1 MSNIRK
7 ILNTGTNKYQNAV
20 REMKRS
26 IYSDNVYVSL
36 HANSLSSNIDNT
48 LESLNEFWMSSV
60 FMQRV
65 VRDNYRLCFP
75 RVNWVRSEQYDRYNP
90 EENPQTQ
97 NCVIFDDKIGDGVLF
112 LCVGNNIHNRT
123 DYANSS
129 VYRPSFGYTSVED
142 LPSGVIEHADGYR
155 WIALAQTDVRF
166 TDSSWVSL
174 EVRDGISFFGSDEG
188 NYIDDGVTLLDF
200 KTAVAGGSASGIS
213 FGQTGAVNFYAVNN
227 EYDQTGSSEVASG
240 AILFSTQ
247 NMERYDAFL
256 FQQALKL
263 KGNDTQIR
271 FDSGNSSGALPSTIT
286 PIPLYDQI
294 VNSPFSV
301 TSSLGWYNKR
311 VREWEDKSGSVEM
324 VYLDPKAG
332 NLSGTDFRFTGLT
345 APAITAKGNGT
356 SPTVD
361 FITSKI
367 NDNTWE
373 IRGVEVTT
381 NLSTNERNVGINNT
395 RIEFKVE
402 NTDNNLGFE
411 NSIKYLLTPYGG
423 LLKEEN
429 LYGPII
435 PVNAFM
441 MNVTINES
449 DLTSTL
455 DHSSANISSP
465 TSFDAYSLIVD
476 AKNYSNTRELGLD
489 LPSNKTEFLDQTLVA
504 DFSFSGAVAVSAGD
518 LIYVN
523 NPTVTTGKARGDL
536 VGIVQSVESPL
547 PAASPTQIQFT
558 TTKPELFNI
567 GADFFIGT
575 GTSFKTYNQDTETKA
590 TDAKPLTG
598 TVVHM
603 GKSSFDLSSA
613 TTKRITIK
621 YITRV

>member
-20 REMKRS
+20 REMKRA

-36 HANSLSSNIDNT
+36 HANSLSSNVDNT

-75 RVNWVRSEQYDRYNP
+75 RVNWTKSEQYDRYNP

-97 NCVIFDDKIGDGVLF
+97 NCVIFDDKIGNGVLF

-129 VYRPSFGYTSVED
+129 VYRPSFGYTSVAD

-155 WIALAQTDVRF
+155 WIPLAQTDVRF
-166 TDSSWVSL
+166 TDSAWVSL

-227 EYDQTGSSEVASG
+227 EYDQTASSEVPSG
-240 AILFSTQ
+240 SVLFSTQ

-271 FDSGNSSGALPSTIT
+271 FDSGNSSGALPSSIT
-286 PIPLYDQI
+286 PVPLYDQI

-301 TSSLGWYNKR
+301 TSPVGWYNKR
-311 VREWEDKSGSVEM
+311 VREWEDKAGSVEM
-324 VYLDPKAG
+324 IYLDPKAG

-345 APAITAKGNGT
+345 APSIEAKGNGT
-356 SPTVD
+356 SPVVD
-361 FITSKI
+361 FITTKI

-381 NLSTNERNVGINNT
+381 NLSTNERNVGVGNT
-395 RIEFKVE
+395 RIEFVVE

-429 LYGPII
+429 LYGPVI
-435 PVNAFM
+435 PINSFM
-441 MNVTINES
+441 MNVTIDENDIE
-449 DLTSTL
+449 TTL
-455 DHSSANISSP
+455 DRAASNISSP
-465 TSFDAYSLIVD
+465 TQFDAYSLIVD
-476 AKNYSNTRELGLD
+476 AKNYANDRELGMD
-489 LPSNKTEFLDQTLVA
+489 LPANKTEFLDQTLVA
-504 DFSFSGAVAVSAGD
+504 DFSFSGVTIPAAGD
-518 LIYVN
+518 LIYEG
-523 NPTVTTGKARGDL
+523 NPKIGTGVSRGSL
-536 VGIVQSVESPL
+536 LGVVQTIESPAPPL
-547 PAASPTQIQFT
+547 SPYNIQFT
-558 TTKPELFNI
+558 TSQPSAFGSGKTFYI
-567 GADFFIGT
+567 GS
-575 GTSFKTYNQDTETKA
+575 GTSFKEYTQVTTTKNPDVKA
-590 TDAKPLTG
+590 LTG

>member
-1 MSNIRK
+1 MSSIRK

-36 HANSLSSNIDNT
+36 HANSISSNIDNT

-65 VRDNYRLCFP
+65 IRDNYRLCFP
-75 RVNWVRSEQYDRYNP
+75 RVNWTKSEQYDRYNP

-129 VYRPSFGYTSVED
+129 VYRPSFGYTSVAD

-155 WIALAQTDVRF
+155 WIPLAQTDTRF
-166 TDSSWVSL
+166 TDSTWVSL
-174 EVRDGISFFGSDEG
+174 EVRDGVSFFGSDEG

-227 EYDQTGSSEVASG
+227 EYDQTASSEVASG
-240 AILFSTQ
+240 AVLFSTQ
-247 NMERYDAFL
+247 NMERYDAFI

-301 TSSLGWYNKR
+301 TSPVGWYNKR
-311 VREWEDKSGSVEM
+311 VREWENKAGSVEM

-345 APAITAKGNGT
+345 APSIEAKGNGT

-361 FITSKI
+361 FITTKI

-395 RIEFKVE
+395 RIEFQVE

-429 LYGPII
+429 LYGPVI

-441 MNVTINES
+441 MNVTIDET
-449 DLTSTL
+449 DISTTL
-455 DHSSANISSP
+455 ETTASGIISP
-465 TSFDAYSLIVD
+465 TQFDAYSLIVD
-476 AKNYSNTRELGLD
+476 ANNYANDRELGLD
-489 LPSNKTEFLDQTLVA
+489 LPANKTEFLDQTLVA
-504 DFSFSGAVAVSAGD
+504 DFSFSGVTPPKPGD
-518 LIYVN
+518 LIYEG
-523 NPTVTTGKARGDL
+523 NPKIGTGVARGAL
-536 VGIVQSVESPL
+536 LGIVQTIENPAPVSSPYN
-547 PAASPTQIQFT
+547 IQFT
-558 TTKPELFNI
+558 TSQPDAFGSGKSFYI
-567 GADFFIGT
+567 GS
-575 GTSFKTYNQDTETKA
+575 GTSFKAFSQITATKNP
-590 TDAKPLTG
+590 DAKALTG
-598 TVVHM
+598 SVVHM
-603 GKSSFDLSSA
+603 GKASFDLSSA